1 MRPIHLLLGLVVVL
15 ASGASAFLATR
26 LASTSNSASA
36 SNSPEVVVATLS
48 EAGSGNAG
56 PALEA
61 QRAREQLA
69 MLSSRLDAMTLELE
83 SLRNSA
89 HREPAAA
96 PLEPVLEVAAGS
108 VAVSPE
114 QRQAVLAVLAE
125 EKAREAA
132 EAEAS
137 RLQQEKENAQ
147 RRAARI
153 AKELTLSP
161 GDEAR
166 LADLMVA
173 SNSKRQELF
182 EGMRGGNF
190 DRDTARTQFETFRT
204 WQTEQLSQAF
214 GQSIADQILQTE
226 GERFFGPGGG
236 PGGGQGGGPG
246 GIAGGANGRR
256 RGNGGGQ
263 NAAGGAGGAGGVQQ
277 N

>member
-26 LASTSNSASA
+26 LASTSASA
-36 SNSPEVVVATLS
+36 SGSPEVVVATLNETGS
-48 EAGSGNAG
+48 ENAG

-61 QRAREQLA
+61 QRARDQLA

-96 PLEPVLEVAAGS
+96 PLEPAPEVAAAGS
-108 VAVSPE
+108 VLVSPE

-132 EAEAS
+132 VAEAN

-173 SNSKRQELF
+173 SNTKRQELF

-190 DRDTARTQFETFRT
+190 DRETARTQFETFRT

-236 PGGGQGGGPG
+236 QGGGPG

-263 NAAGGAGGAGGVQQ
+263 NPAGGAGGAGGVQQ